1 MERVLAQM
9 LPPAA
14 STLPE
19 ERVLAQMLPPAAS
32 TLPEERVLAQM
43 LPPAASTLPEALS
56 PSSTVDSVVME
67 CDSDFPESSVPGM
80 YSWELSPV

>member
-1 MERVLAQM
+1 MERVLAQT

-19 ERVLAQMLPPAAS
+19 ERVLAQMPPAAS

-56 PSSTVDSVVME
+56 PSSTVVSVEME
-67 CDSDFPESSVPGM
+67 CDSDFAESSVPGM
-80 YSWELSPV
+80 YSWELSLV